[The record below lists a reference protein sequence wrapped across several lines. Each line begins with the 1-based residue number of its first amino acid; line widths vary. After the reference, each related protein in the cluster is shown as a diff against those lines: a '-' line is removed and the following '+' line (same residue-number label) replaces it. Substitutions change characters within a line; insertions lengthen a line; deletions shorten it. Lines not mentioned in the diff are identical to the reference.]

1 MTRLHVIVEG
11 QTEEGFVKRV
21 LGPHLQRQNVHA
33 NAILVPNKPGTRRR
47 NQRGGIVSFAAPQQ
61 IIQRKLYGDPTAYT
75 TTMFD
80 YYGLPDDFPG
90 VDSEEGPSRLPERA
104 QYLEEQLAAALDDA
118 HRFIPY
124 LQVHEFEALL
134 FSDVETLDQVMSVLP
149 GGFPSQLHRL
159 KQLVA
164 QFDTPE
170 DIDDSP
176 EMAPSKRLQA
186 HFAGYQKIPFGE
198 LIAESIGLETIRAEC
213 PHFNGWVT
221 RLESLSPRTE

>member
-11 QTEEGFVKRV
+11 PTEEGFVKRV

-33 NAILVPNKPGTRRR
+33 NAILVPNKLGARRR
-47 NQRGGIVSFAAPQQ
+47 NQRGGIVSFAAPQK
-61 IIQRKLYGDPTAYT
+61 IIQRKLHGDPTAYT

-90 VDSEEGPSRLPERA
+90 VDGEESPSRLPERA
-104 QYLEEQLAAALDDA
+104 EYLEEQLATAFDDA

-134 FSDVETLDQVMSVLP
+134 FSDVETLDQIMCALSESSFTRLN
-149 GGFPSQLHRL
+149 QLR
-159 KQLVA
+159 QLTA
-164 QFDTPE
+164 RFDTPE
-170 DIDDSP
+170 DIDDNP
-176 EMAPSKRLQA
+176 ETAPSKRLQT

-213 PHFNGWVT
+213 PHFDAWVT
-221 RLESLSPRTE
+221 RLESLSPLNE